1 MSLESLLQVLV
12 GGVAVGSIY
21 ALVAQGFYITHRTTL
36 TLNFGQGDFLML
48 GAFLGLTLVKA
59 GVPIVLTALIVVAV
73 LAALGVLLERVAI
86 RPVGH
91 LTLSWVLT
99 TMGFGVIIQN
109 VVTAFWGKSSQ
120 SFPSLVRG
128 RVVDVIRVGGV
139 GIVVEELFIIVAS
152 ILIMGGYLF
161 LLNRTLT
168 GKALA
173 AVAFNR
179 DTAALLG
186 VDVRRMAILVYVIA
200 AILAAVSGIL
210 VGPITSVHPFMGVKF
225 AIKGFAAGILGGFMS
240 PVGIWV
246 GGILLG
252 VIELFSNLISSQF
265 GDLYPFF
272 IIILVLI
279 FRPSGIFRDPTSK

>member
-1 MSLESLLQVLV
+1 MSPESILQILV
-12 GGVAVGSIY
+12 GGLAVGGIY
-21 ALVAQGFYITHRTTL
+21 ALIAQGFYITHRTTL

-48 GAFLGLTLVKA
+48 GAFLGLTLVKT
-59 GVPIVLTALIVVAV
+59 GLPILLVALIVVLV
-73 LAALGVLLERVAI
+73 LAGLGVVLELVAI
-86 RPVGH
+86 RPVGY

-99 TMGFGVIIQN
+99 TMGFGTIIQN
-109 VVTAFWGKSSQ
+109 VATTFWGKSSQ

-128 RVVDVIRVGGV
+128 KVVDVIRVAGV

-186 VDVRRMAILVYVIA
+186 INVERMAILSYVIA
-200 AILAAVSGIL
+200 AVLAAVSGIL
-210 VGPITSVHPFMGVKF
+210 VGPITSLHPFMGAKF
-225 AIKGFAAGILGGFMS
+225 AIKGFAAGIMGGFMS

-246 GGILLG
+246 GAILLG
-252 VIELFSNLISSQF
+252 IIELFSNLLSSQF
-265 GDLYPFF
+265 GDLYPFLV
-272 IIILVLI
+272 IILVLI
-279 FRPSGIFRDPTSK
+279 FRPSGLFRDPTAR